1 MVKFNSYVKHLG
13 QHQVVEK
20 MMHPNTAQI
29 VVPENARSWIASS
42 YIANGGKTPL
52 IIITLSLKQAEN
64 LAHDIRQLW
73 PNIDLELFPSWET
86 LPFERVSPQVQN
98 MGRRNN
104 VLWRLRSGNFPE
116 VIVATARSI
125 SQIIADKCFDDPIT
139 ITINEEINNDTSN
152 ATYAAGPVNFDLASY
167 GNCL

>member
-52 IIITLSLKQAEN
+52 IIVTLSLKQAEN

-73 PNIDLELFPSWET
+73 PNIDLELSHHGKHFLSKELAHKSKIWAEET
-86 LPFERVSPQVQN
+86 
-98 MGRRNN
+98 
-104 VLWRLRSGNFPE
+104 
-116 VIVATARSI
+116 
-125 SQIIADKCFDDPIT
+125 
-139 ITINEEINNDTSN
+139 
-152 ATYAAGPVNFDLASY
+152 TYFGD
-167 GNCL
+167 